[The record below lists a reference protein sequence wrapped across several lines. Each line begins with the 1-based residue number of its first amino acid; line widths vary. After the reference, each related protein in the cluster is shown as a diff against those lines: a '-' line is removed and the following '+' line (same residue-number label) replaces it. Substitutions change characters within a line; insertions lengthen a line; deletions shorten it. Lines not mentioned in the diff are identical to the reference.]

1 MSRLRTQATAC
12 QITKCE
18 QVVEATKSAVAAQR
32 IRLDETRQSLA
43 NTKAPMSTA
52 EVSSALRLSSA
63 QR

>member
-18 QVVEATKSAVAAQR
+18 QVVEATKSAIAAQR
-32 IRLDETRQSLA
+32 IRLDEQSLA